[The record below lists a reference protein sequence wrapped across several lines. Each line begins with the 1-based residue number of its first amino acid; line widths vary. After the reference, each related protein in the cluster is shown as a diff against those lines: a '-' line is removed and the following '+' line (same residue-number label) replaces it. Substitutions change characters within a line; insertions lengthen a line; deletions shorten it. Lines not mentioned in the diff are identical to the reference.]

1 MKRMNVLIVSI
12 AAGLAAAPLARGS
25 LVSVTI
31 NGEVEYNQ
39 IRNSPIDRDHVFSGS
54 PAVMTFQL
62 DTNDYQDSLLYPV
75 RGYAINQASFTLTLN
90 GIPVALQNPYPAG
103 QTPYFCIRNNDPA
116 VDGFFL
122 SSNPDAG
129 FPEGVPTNEP
139 GLFGQFFDN
148 FYVTYLGST
157 LPSLDVLDAVGSYD
171 YTDLTVFHW
180 TMDDGEFGPEAMG
193 LLFTDMTI
201 TPEPSSIAL
210 LTIVGVALIR
220 RRRA

>member
-1 MKRMNVLIVSI
+1 MRRMNAVVAAVAASLAVSPV
-12 AAGLAAAPLARGS
+12 AWGS

-54 PAVMTFQL
+54 PAAMTFQL
-62 DTNDYQDSLLYPV
+62 DTNDYQDSMFYPV

-90 GIPVALQNPYPAG
+90 GIPVTLQNPYPAG
-103 QTPYFCIRNNDPA
+103 QTSYFCIRNNDPA

-122 SSNPDAG
+122 SSTPDAG

-139 GLFGQFFDN
+139 GLFGQFYDN
-148 FYVTYLGST
+148 FYVTYDGST

-171 YTDLTVFHW
+171 YTGLSVFHW
-180 TMDDGEFGPEAMG
+180 TIDDGEFGPEAMG

-201 TPEPSSIAL
+201 TPEPTSLSLLAL
-210 LTIVGVALIR
+210 AGVALLR